1 MSTSAATGEGLLSTA
16 TIEQRHRTGVAA
28 ALSDGW
34 TIGKRNLKHFTR
46 LPRLLVF
53 STIQPVMF
61 VLLFGYVFDGAVRGS
76 LPDGFPTYLSFVL
89 PGIFIQSTVFRMT
102 QTAVG
107 LADDLDKGVIDR
119 FRSLPMSRSGVLVGR
134 TIADLARSTAVI
146 LLMVVFGVLVGF
158 RFDNGVLGGIG
169 SVLIVGLLGYA
180 LSWVFVY
187 VALMV
192 PGAESAQ
199 SASFVAA
206 FPLSFVSSVFVPT
219 SSYSVEWLAF
229 IARNS
234 PITAAADAARGLA
247 VSGPIV
253 TPVLHTVV
261 WSAGILVVFIPLS
274 VSRFRRL
281 E

>member
-1 MSTSAATGEGLLSTA
+1 MTSTGIRADAV
-16 TIEQRHRTGVAA
+16 IERRHRTGLAA
-28 ALSDGW
+28 ALADGW

-46 LPRLLVF
+46 LPRLLIF

-61 VLLFGYVFDGAVRGS
+61 VLLFGYVFDGAVRSS

-89 PGIFIQSTVFRMT
+89 PGIFVQSTVFRMT

-107 LADDLDKGVIDR
+107 LADDLEKGVIDR

-134 TIADLARSTAVI
+134 TIADLVRSTAVI
-146 LLMVVFGVLVGF
+146 ILMVVFGVAVGF
-158 RFDNGVLGGIG
+158 RFSSLLGGLG

-187 VALMV
+187 VAMSV

-199 SASFVAA
+199 SAAFVAA
-206 FPLSFVSSVFVPT
+206 FPLSFISSVFVPT
-219 SSYSVEWLAF
+219 ETYSVEWLAF
-229 IARNS
+229 VARNS
-234 PITAAADAARGLA
+234 PVTAAADAARGLA
-247 VSGPIV
+247 VSGPV
-253 TPVLHTVV
+253 LTPTIHTII
-261 WSAGILVVFIPLS
+261 WSVGIIAVFVPLS